1 MCAGSDV
8 YFCIKRQQ
16 PAAGLEFQRACV
28 NWEAVYSLLMKS
40 LTDTSGHVRIKSSR
54 GEAQAQPECCQSV
67 KVCYNQPSTA
77 SPVTFSSLC
86 GIFSEGVECHAEC
99 RVPVVDCTLLDGVG
113 VFGIRRAL
121 SIWGNVI
128 AVRGMNKL

>member
-40 LTDTSGHVRIKSSR
+40 LTDTSGHVRSKSSR

-67 KVCYNQPSTA
+67 KVCYNQPSTS
-77 SPVTFSSLC
+77 SPVLLQLVWNIFRRGRMSCGMPGARCRLCSSRWRWSFWHSARSQYL
-86 GIFSEGVECHAEC
+86 
-99 RVPVVDCTLLDGVG
+99 
-113 VFGIRRAL
+113 
-121 SIWGNVI
+121 GNVI